1 MSKETVGERFEGAL
15 NHIFGQKNNKEIA
28 EKYNITQQSVGQ
40 LKKKKAINETISLIC
55 EKEMINLN
63 WIQTGKGEMLLNS
76 ENSLPAIPNK
86 ALSTD
91 VVSINYY
98 PDVYAAAGYGAIN
111 SNLKGKMMTFDRNF
125 IEEFLNVRKIE
136 NLDIIRV
143 VGESMEPFIHNGEL
157 VLLER
162 SNEAR
167 NGETVIANINGEVFV
182 KRFQADPFRKWIRLI
197 SDNKLYGDIF
207 LESPEEIQALTI
219 VGIVRAKIK
228 PF

>member
-1 MSKETVGERFEGAL
+1 MSRLKEVRDFLGL
-15 NHIFGQKNNKEIA
+15 SQQKLADE
-28 EKYNITQQSVGQ
+28 
-40 LKKKKAINETISLIC
+40 INEKRYRINDMESGKTKIQVDIAQIFE
-55 EKEMINLN
+55 EKFNINPWWLL
-63 WIQTGKGEMLLNS
+63 TGKGEMLQKTE
-76 ENSLPAIPNK
+76 ENLPNIPNNS
-86 ALSTD
+86 LSTD

-125 IEEFLNVRKIE
+125 IEQFLNVRKIE

-197 SDNKLYGDIF
+197 SDNELYGDIF
-207 LESPEEIQALTI
+207 LNSPEEIQALTI

>member
-1 MSKETVGERFEGAL
+1 MSRLKEVRDFLGL
-15 NHIFGQKNNKEIA
+15 SQQKLADEINEKRYRINDMESGKTKIQVDIA
-28 EKYNITQQSVGQ
+28 EIFEEKFNINPWW
-40 LKKKKAINETISLIC
+40 LL
-55 EKEMINLN
+55 
-63 WIQTGKGEMLLNS
+63 TGKGEMLQKI
-76 ENSLPAIPNK
+76 EEKLPNIADKTLP
-86 ALSTD
+86 TD
-91 VVSINYY
+91 VVNINYY
-98 PDVYAAAGYGAIN
+98 SDVYAAAGYGAIN
-111 SNLKGKMMTFDRNF
+111 SNLSGKTMTFDRNF
-125 IEEFLNVRKIE
+125 IEQFLNVRKIE

-143 VGESMEPFIHNGEL
+143 VGESMEPFIHNGDL

-182 KRFQADPFRKWIRLI
+182 KRFHADPFRKWIRLI

-219 VGIVRAKIK
+219 VGIVRARIK

>member
-1 MSKETVGERFEGAL
+1 MSRLKEVRDFLGL
-15 NHIFGQKNNKEIA
+15 SQQKLADEINEKRYRINDMESGKTKIQVDIA
-28 EKYNITQQSVGQ
+28 EIFEEKFNINPWW
-40 LKKKKAINETISLIC
+40 LL
-55 EKEMINLN
+55 
-63 WIQTGKGEMLLNS
+63 TGKGKMLQKN
-76 ENSLPAIPNK
+76 EEILPNIPNK

-111 SNLKGKMMTFDRNF
+111 SNLKGKIMTFDRNF